1 MRKPTIHDIKE
12 VVNNKWKEELLEGL
26 DDVKK
31 AIDESD
37 TAESMI
43 VMIKLDG
50 NYVRFSSKITDTMA
64 LLAQLE
70 LLKYDILQRMK
81 KED

>member
-1 MRKPTIHDIKE
+1 MSKPTIHDINE
-12 VVNNKWKEELLEGL
+12 VVNNKWKEELVEGL

>member
-1 MRKPTIHDIKE
+1 MTTLTDIKE
-12 VVNNKWKEELLEGL
+12 VVNNKWKEELIEGL

>member
-1 MRKPTIHDIKE
+1 MTTLTDIKE
-12 VVNNKWKEELLEGL
+12 VVNNKWKEELIEGL

-31 AIDESD
+31 AINESD

-43 VMIKLDG
+43 AMIKLDG

>member
-1 MRKPTIHDIKE
+1 MTTLTDIKE
-12 VVNNKWKEELLEGL
+12 VVNNKWKEELIEGL

-31 AIDESD
+31 AINESD

>member
-1 MRKPTIHDIKE
+1 MTTLTDIKE
-12 VVNNKWKEELLEGL
+12 VVNNKWKEELVEGL